1 MGKKKRKEIED
12 MALLEEGFYFVAGY
26 TSSGMPFGMTW
37 EEAYEAGLVEEDL
50 SDEKI
55 DDTDLPF

>member
-1 MGKKKRKEIED
+1 MGKKKDKEVQD

-26 TSSGMPFGMTW
+26 TSNGMPFGTTW
-37 EEAYEAGLVEEDL
+37 EEAYEAGLVEED
-50 SDEKI
+50 SI